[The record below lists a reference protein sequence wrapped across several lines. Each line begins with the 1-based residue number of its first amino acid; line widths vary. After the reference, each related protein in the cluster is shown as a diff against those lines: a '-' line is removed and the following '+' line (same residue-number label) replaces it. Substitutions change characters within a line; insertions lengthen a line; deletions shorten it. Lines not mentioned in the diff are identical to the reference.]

1 MSLLSNMSTD
11 ITKDWFSAAELAQL
25 GGAGVIDIARSSRRS
40 GEAAQKHGWAN
51 RRVLG
56 KGGKGGLKTEYKP
69 SDDVLD
75 AIHVF
80 LKSNPDFFS
89 NDKTNDGATKAI
101 KHYEKSDKATALKL
115 KTPDA
120 AFDAGNFDPLLMHHV
135 IVSVE
140 KMLKKHGKEIDPVKK
155 ADLFFLIHDCC
166 KAAGGMDESIVERFV
181 SVTG

>member
-1 MSLLSNMSTD
+1 MGIRDKLL
-11 ITKDWFSAAELAQL
+11 L
-25 GGAGVIDIARSSRRS
+25 VIGDSSINQWARDRDLPP
-40 GEAAQKHGWAN
+40 QTVHGWIEKDRMPRKA
-51 RRVLG
+51 
-56 KGGKGGLKTEYKP
+56 GLRTLIESTGIPEDWWLHGSGPPPTVSKP
-69 SDDVLD
+69 YPTGD
-75 AIHVF
+75 
-80 LKSNPDFFS
+80 N
-89 NDKTNDGATKAI
+89 T
-101 KHYEKSDKATALKL
+101 TALKL
-115 KTPDA
+115 KSPDA